1 MEATEVLTHLQE
13 RADPEKAEHS
23 RSYFKSGA
31 GGYGEGDEFL
41 GIRVPEIR
49 KAARKFR
56 QLSLD
61 ETEVLLRSK
70 FHEAR
75 LCALIIL
82 VKKFEKGE
90 PDQCAEIFELYL
102 QNRQYINNWDLVD
115 VSAPSIPGA
124 YLWNHREE
132 IGILQELA
140 ESDRIWDR
148 RLAIMSTLYFIR
160 QGSYDPTLQLAKKL
174 LADDEDLIHKAVGWM
189 LREVGKQNMPTEEA
203 FLKKYVHRMPRTM
216 LRYAIEK
223 FPEPKRKRYLQM

>member
-1 MEATEVLTHLQE
+1 MEATDVLTHLQE

-23 RSYFKSGA
+23 GSYFKSGA

-41 GIRVPEIR
+41 GIRVPEVR
-49 KAARKFR
+49 KAARKFG

-61 ETEVLLRSK
+61 QTEVLLRSK

-75 LCALIIL
+75 LCALILL
-82 VKKFEKGE
+82 VQKFEQG
-90 PDQCAEIFELYL
+90 DQALRTVIYQLYL
-102 QNRQYINNWDLVD
+102 KNRRNINNWDLVD
-115 VSAPSIPGA
+115 VSAPSILGA

-160 QGSYDPTLQLAKKL
+160 KGSYDMTLHLAEKL
-174 LADDEDLIHKAVGWM
+174 LADKEDLIHKAVGWM
-189 LREVGKQNMPTEEA
+189 LREFGKQNMPIEEA
-203 FLKKYVHRMPRTM
+203 FLRKHVNQMPRTM

-223 FPEPKRKRYLQM
+223 FPEPKRKRYLEM